1 MPLARLTNTAVRF
14 NLLNIIQDTL
24 GSFFS
29 TKQDIKNHV
38 KQYTDEEVQQTRRFT
53 LEQKNTKITLAEI
66 YAGIFKEVYLTS
78 DMSDNFFTDL
88 PTVHEIQYDSDESYK
103 EIKNLDNGARKE
115 YIPIK
120 DFIHQHIIN
129 TRMSKEKS
137 VQPMIDTPQLNE
149 KCKEAGE
156 TIATMRMNFINVSL
170 SKYQFEITNLLA
182 RRDRLEAPNT
192 APRQKPNQKIPEEIP
207 LEKFNSK
214 NKNVAFETMIVQND
228 ILCKAEITESVRIS
242 AISKDVR
249 DKLTSLSKNV
259 SANEDGSIDPGSLL
273 DLIDKKDATIWK
285 TGVLR
290 IFDAKYRTL
299 HSELTEYNSLTDY
312 DTKAAK
318 KTERASSLKEN
329 ITVPRLKSDLV
340 ELTSFMKNKLLPELG
355 GGISG
360 DIKDEV
366 FEIDQLIKE
375 LVNVY
380 FDHRE
385 SYIQGRLLGLH
396 WLTVLPNNLDSTI
409 TGFND
414 TKKEDYINDIRR
426 SINTALTDSSKAPIA
441 AKKMY
446 QLNLA
451 IKTHKTGD
459 VDSTKFTY
467 DKLDVTP
474 DMKFSIPTFEAT
486 SFFKLAKLL
495 ISDVI
500 DILSSQY
507 TKDRAK
513 ESTQHLTLLN
523 KLHDQAKSTGNKPTN
538 ELIAELYD
546 TLREDVGIIVKNK
559 EPGSVYQRGRD
570 EPTYKKYDYQIIEDF
585 TKILKGSTLF
595 DGITEGVINKMIALL
610 FFKITNGAKP
620 ALGGDAN
627 GSIKTPNSGTG
638 TKRKTQTDSND
649 AKSIVNAK
657 DKLLIGKPAGSS
669 EKVAM
674 DIQQGLKK
682 RKAIGDVRKSILKSI
697 RGSKTR
703 SVSDKVRLSNYVKN
717 MTDDQIDI
725 VYGKIAQAPIEMV
738 NVIDKISKRHLA
750 K

>member
-1 MPLARLTNTAVRF
+1 MPLARLTNTAGRF

-103 EIKNLDNGARKE
+103 EIKNLDSGARKE

-129 TRMSKEKS
+129 TRMPKEKD
-137 VQPMIDTPQLNE
+137 VPPMIDTPQLNE

-182 RRDRLEAPNT
+182 RRDRLEAPSAT
-192 APRQKPNQKIPEEIP
+192 PRQKPSQKIPEEIP

-214 NKNVAFETMIVQND
+214 SKNVAIETMIVQND
-228 ILCKAEITESVRIS
+228 KLCKEEITESVRIS
-242 AISKDVR
+242 TISKDVR

-259 SANEDGSIDPGSLL
+259 NANEDGSIAPDSLL

-290 IFDAKYRTL
+290 IFDAKYGTL
-299 HSELTEYNSLTDY
+299 HSELAEYSSLTDY
-312 DTKAAK
+312 DIKVAK
-318 KTERASSLKEN
+318 KTESASSLKEN
-329 ITVPRLKSDLV
+329 ITVPRLKSDLI

-409 TGFND
+409 AGFND

-451 IKTHKTGD
+451 IRKHKIND

-474 DMKFSIPTFEAT
+474 DIKFSIPTFAAT
-486 SFFKLAKLL
+486 SFFRLAKLL

-500 DILSSQY
+500 HILSSQY

-570 EPTYKKYDYQIIEDF
+570 EPTYKKYDYQIIEDL
-585 TKILKGSTLF
+585 TKILKESTLF
-595 DGITEGVINKMIALL
+595 DDIGEGVINKMIALL

-620 ALGGDAN
+620 ALGGDVK
-627 GSIKTPNSGTG
+627 GDVKSPNSRTG
-638 TKRKTQTDSND
+638 TKRKKQTDSND
-649 AKSIVNAK
+649 VTSIVNAK

-669 EKVAM
+669 EKVAV

-697 RGSKTR
+697 RGSKTK
-703 SVSDKVRLSNYVKN
+703 SVSDKVRLSNYVKK
-717 MTDDQIDI
+717 MTDDQIGI
-725 VYGKIAQAPIEMV
+725 VYDKIAQAPIEMV